1 MAFKRTISAAC
12 LAGLTLG
19 ATPVVADIDA
29 GAYLAARQA
38 IMAND
43 FTTTARYL
51 TKGLLADPDNRLL
64 QETTLGALV
73 ALGQFTRA
81 VPVAQTLL
89 AAGSDSPVVFLTL
102 SAQEAKA
109 GDWDAL
115 LSALDNGRNIG
126 PLVDNLSRGWAHLGA
141 GDISRALESF
151 DAAAAQDGLADYAL
165 THKAYALA
173 SMGDFEA
180 AAAIFNDN
188 RGMRLSR
195 QSVIAYAQILSQL
208 GENQAAV
215 AFMDRVF
222 GNQLD
227 PGLALLR
234 ADLAAGDSV
243 AYSAVRTPMQGLA
256 DLYLTV
262 ASILDGDA
270 PDDFTLLYARAA
282 MHLWPENAQA
292 ILTAGNLLEGLGQF
306 ELANETFSKVAPD
319 DPAFLAAEL
328 GRAEVLA
335 SADRLDAAIEVLEAL
350 TRSYPDRPEVW
361 AAKGDDLR
369 QADRFEAAK
378 SAYTR
383 ALDLYDDTSAAKW
396 FVYYTRGIAHHQLD
410 EWPGAEA
417 DFRAALS
424 LRPDQP
430 QVLNYLG
437 YSLVERGE
445 KMDEALA
452 MIETAAAARP
462 DNGAIV
468 DSLGWVYFQL
478 GRYEE
483 AVVHLERAASLEPLD
498 PVINDHLGDALWAVG
513 RKIEA
518 AFQWHR
524 ALSFDPEEDEAA
536 RIRDKLERG
545 LDAVLVAEGAAPLRV
560 ASDEN

>member
-1 MAFKRTISAAC
+1 MKRAISAAC
-12 LAGLTLG
+12 LAALALG
-19 ATPVVADIDA
+19 ASPAAAEPDL

-38 IMAND
+38 TIAND
-43 FTTTARYL
+43 FTASARYL
-51 TKGLLADPDNRLL
+51 SKGLLSDPNSRLL
-64 QETTLGALV
+64 QETTLSALV
-73 ALGQFTRA
+73 ALGQFDRA
-81 VPVAQTLL
+81 EPVARTLV
-89 AAGSDSPVVFLTL
+89 AQGSDSPVVFLTL
-102 SAQEAKA
+102 SAIEAKA

-115 LSALDNGRNIG
+115 LAALDNGRDIG
-126 PLVDNLSRGWAHLGA
+126 PLVNELSRAWAHLGA
-141 GDISRALESF
+141 GDITAALQGF
-151 DAAAAQDGLADYAL
+151 DAASARDGLTNYAL

-180 AAAIFNDN
+180 AAAIFSDN
-188 RGMRLSR
+188 PNIRLSR

-208 GENQAAV
+208 GQNDVAA

-234 ADLAAGDSV
+234 ADLAAGNSV
-243 AYSAVRTPMQGLA
+243 AYSAVRTPAQGLA

-262 ASILDGDA
+262 TDILDGDA

-282 MHLWPENAQA
+282 MHLWPESSQA
-292 ILTAGNLLEGLGQF
+292 ILTAGNLLEGLGQYD
-306 ELANETFSKVAPD
+306 LANETFSKVAPD

-328 GRAEVLA
+328 GRAEVLGVA
-335 SADRLDAAIEVLEAL
+335 GRNGAAIEVLEAL
-350 TRSYPDRPEVW
+350 SRAYPDRPEVW

-378 SAYTR
+378 AAYTN
-383 ALDLYDDTSAAKW
+383 ALALYDDESAAKW

-410 EWPGAEA
+410 DWPGAEA
-417 DFRAALS
+417 DFRAALA

-498 PVINDHLGDALWAVG
+498 PVINDHLGDALWAVS
-513 RKIEA
+513 REIEA
-518 AFQWHR
+518 AFQWQR
-524 ALSFDPEEDEAA
+524 ALSFDPEEEEAA

-545 LDAVLVAEGAAPLRV
+545 LDAVLAAEGAAPLRV
-560 ASDEN
+560 ASDAD